1 MNSWHLA
8 FLIREAVL
16 VWPLEETKEKT
27 ANLENRYR
35 ESDYLV
41 IKTFLIL
48 PSYLPKRSFK
58 QSHFNA
64 PEGWECSKS

>member
-8 FLIREAVL
+8 FLIREAAL
-16 VWPLEETKEKT
+16 VWPLEETEEKT

-48 PSYLPKRSFK
+48 PSDLP
-58 QSHFNA
+58 
-64 PEGWECSKS
+64 